1 MRKYIISISILLAM
15 IALLFATS
23 LLLDLQFI
31 QDRIVRQIV
40 VYILMV
46 LIVLIS
52 FKIDKEIS

>member
-1 MRKYIISISILLAM
+1 MRKYIVSISILVVM
-15 IALLFATS
+15 IVLLFATS

-31 QDRIVRQIV
+31 QERIVRQIV

>member
-1 MRKYIISISILLAM
+1 MKKYIISISILIAM

-31 QDRIVRQIV
+31 QERIVRQIL

>member
-1 MRKYIISISILLAM
+1 M

-31 QDRIVRQIV
+31 QERIVRQIV

-52 FKIDKEIS
+52 FKIDKEI

>member
-1 MRKYIISISILLAM
+1 MRKYIISISILVAM

-31 QDRIVRQIV
+31 QGRIVRQIV

>member
-1 MRKYIISISILLAM
+1 MRKYIISISILAAM

-31 QDRIVRQIV
+31 QERIVRQIV

>member
-1 MRKYIISISILLAM
+1 M

-31 QDRIVRQIV
+31 QERIVRQIV
-40 VYILMV
+40 VYILML

>member
-1 MRKYIISISILLAM
+1 MRKYIISISILVAM

-31 QDRIVRQIV
+31 QEQIVRQIV

>member
-1 MRKYIISISILLAM
+1 M

-31 QDRIVRQIV
+31 QGRIVRQIV

>member
-1 MRKYIISISILLAM
+1 M

-31 QDRIVRQIV
+31 QEQIVRQIV

>member
-1 MRKYIISISILLAM
+1 MRKYIISISILVAM
-15 IALLFATS
+15 IVLLFATS

-31 QDRIVRQIV
+31 QERIVRQIV
-40 VYILMV
+40 VYILMI

>member
-1 MRKYIISISILLAM
+1 MRKYIISISILVAM

-31 QDRIVRQIV
+31 QEQIVRQIV
-40 VYILMV
+40 VYVLMV

>member
-1 MRKYIISISILLAM
+1 MRKYIISISILVAM
-15 IALLFATS
+15 IVLLFATS

-31 QDRIVRQIV
+31 QERIVRQIV

>member
-1 MRKYIISISILLAM
+1 MRKYIISISILVAM

-31 QDRIVRQIV
+31 QERIVRQIV